1 MLRSV
6 ITACKRLHQLDHLA
20 VSERNSVMGSGVAQ
34 VWVQVIEFLTTR
46 YLFLHGRF
54 LFLECYCL
62 KLQISNVQ
70 FLCSAIVKLMEVNQ
84 VFVALRNISLPTY
97 TLLFVFLLLSLS
109 LSQVAYA
116 MSHSGAWTV
125 RLHDIHFEAALLTA
139 SSARCHYHFA
149 RIYAFA

>member
-1 MLRSV
+1 M
-6 ITACKRLHQLDHLA
+6 
-20 VSERNSVMGSGVAQ
+20 
-34 VWVQVIEFLTTR
+34 
-46 YLFLHGRF
+46 
-54 LFLECYCL
+54 

-70 FLCSAIVKLMEVNQ
+70 FLCSAIVKLMELNQ

-109 LSQVAYA
+109 LSQVGYD

-125 RLHDIHFEAALLTA
+125 RLHDIHFGAALLTA
-139 SSARCHYHFA
+139 SSARFHYHFA